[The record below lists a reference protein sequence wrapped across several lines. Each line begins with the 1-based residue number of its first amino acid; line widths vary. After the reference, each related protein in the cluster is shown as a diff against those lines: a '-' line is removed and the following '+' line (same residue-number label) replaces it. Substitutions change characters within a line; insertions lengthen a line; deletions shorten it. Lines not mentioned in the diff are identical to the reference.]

1 MRALRERSPFIPEV
15 HLFHDTKK
23 FVRFFRKAYGSTPE
37 ISDDAGAQAWCD
49 NGVACVLVMYGV
61 DDDIMEY
68 SLLVHEAWHVI
79 EMHYAWLGEEHV
91 GGEFAA
97 YGVQVVSDALMR
109 AHREWKRKKCRKHK
123 GRS

>member
-1 MRALRERSPFIPEV
+1 MRALKERSPFIPEV
-15 HLFHDTKK
+15 HLFHNRDK
-23 FVRFFRKAYGSTPE
+23 FAKFFKRTYGTIPE
-37 ISDDAGAQAWCD
+37 LCDDAGAQAWCD
-49 NGVACVLVMYGV
+49 NGVACVLVQYGV
-61 DDDIMEY
+61 DDRITEY

-109 AHREWKRKKCRKHK
+109 AQKRWRKGKGKCRK
-123 GRS
+123 RS